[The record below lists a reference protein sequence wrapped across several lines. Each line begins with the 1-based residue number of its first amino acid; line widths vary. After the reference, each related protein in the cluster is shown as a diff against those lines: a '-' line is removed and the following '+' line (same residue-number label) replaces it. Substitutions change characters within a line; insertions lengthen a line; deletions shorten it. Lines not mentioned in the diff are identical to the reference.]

1 MSIKT
6 HDNLVVSSSPHLVDD
21 ITTSKIMTYVLI
33 GLFPALVVSGIV
45 FGPRAII
52 LTAVCAVAS
61 VVFEFL
67 MNLILKKPQTIGD
80 RSAVVTGVLIAFN
93 VPSSFPYWMAIVG
106 CFIAIVVVK
115 CLFGGIGQNFANPA
129 LVARIVLF
137 ISFATDMTRWPVP
150 GDRILMA
157 SDAKTAAT
165 PLGLIQHGDY
175 ENLPSNMDMFLGN
188 IGGSMGEIS
197 ALALLIGGLFLIW
210 KKIISPITP
219 VAFIAVVAIFALVI
233 GEDPIFHVCAGGVM
247 LGAFFM
253 ATDYAT
259 TPISKSGKLIFGI
272 GCGFL
277 TMLIRM
283 YGSYPEGVSFAI
295 VIMNMCT
302 PLIDIACQKK
312 LYGGA
317 KKNGKK

>member
-1 MSIKT
+1 MSINT
-6 HDNLVVSSSPHLVDD
+6 NDNLIVSSSPHLVDD

-33 GLFPALVVSGIV
+33 ALFPALVVSGIV

-52 LTAVCAVAS
+52 LTLVCAVSS
-61 VVFEFL
+61 VLFEYLF
-67 MNLILKKPQTIGD
+67 NKITKRSQTISD
-80 RSAVVTGVLIAFN
+80 RSAIVTGVLLAFN
-93 VPSSFPYWMAIVG
+93 IPSNFPYWMAIIG
-106 CFIAIVVVK
+106 CFVAIVIVK

-137 ISFATDMTRWPVP
+137 ISFATNMTSWPVP
-150 GDRILMA
+150 GERIFLA

-165 PLGLIQHGDY
+165 PLGLLQHGDFD
-175 ENLPSNMDMFLGN
+175 NMPSNMSLFLGT
-188 IGGSMGEIS
+188 IGGSMGEVS

-210 KKIISPITP
+210 KKVISPITP
-219 VAFIAVVAIFALVI
+219 VCFIAVVAIFALLA
-233 GEDPIFHVCAGGVM
+233 GQDPVFHVCAGGVM
-247 LGAFFM
+247 IGAFFM

-259 TPISKSGKLIFGI
+259 TPITNLGKAIFGI

-277 TMLIRM
+277 TMSIRLF
-283 YGSYPEGVSFAI
+283 GSYPEGVSFAI

-302 PLIDIACQKK
+302 PLIDMACQKK

-317 KKNGKK
+317 EKNEK